1 MAPASVSYGLALL
14 NYVRSGIVARVR
26 GKDVSGEGVGGEGGR
41 RKEGMRDG
49 RLVTRRS
56 DLWMA
61 RASLCLARGQQRG
74 TPGARNRSQ
83 INVARQ
89 VSSRFFSPRRRSRIR
104 TIYRA
109 VRFDHFSL
117 SLFPR
122 SWKQKC
128 QRILFHG
135 FRFLSFPFFLYFLFP
150 RDRDI
155 RRIIPASRN
164 HRSRDSIF
172 SFFFQ
177 YPVEFLALRGSISNA
192 LFPLFFFSR
201 ENLSGRGSSHT
212 FHVSTGPDVQIR
224 ST

>member
-1 MAPASVSYGLALL
+1 
-14 NYVRSGIVARVR
+14 
-26 GKDVSGEGVGGEGGR
+26 
-41 RKEGMRDG
+41 
-49 RLVTRRS
+49 
-56 DLWMA
+56 MA

-89 VSSRFFSPRRRSRIR
+89 VSSRFFSPRRPYKDNIPGRAFRSFFALAFSTLVETEMPTDPFPRISIPFIPFLPLFSIPAR
-104 TIYRA
+104 QRYSINSRLSKSSIK
-109 VRFDHFSL
+109 RFDLQF
-117 SLFPR
+117 
-122 SWKQKC
+122 
-128 QRILFHG
+128 
-135 FRFLSFPFFLYFLFP
+135 
-150 RDRDI
+150 
-155 RRIIPASRN
+155 
-164 HRSRDSIF
+164 
-172 SFFFQ
+172 FFFQ